1 MLLYLC
7 RADVANLSWQVYIRV
22 TLKYLLMFQSVDA
35 FIRSFLTLL
44 IVLPLGFSLI
54 DKHFRQLHLV

>member
-7 RADVANLSWQVYIRV
+7 RADVANLSWQVYTRV

-35 FIRSFLTLL
+35 FIRSF
-44 IVLPLGFSLI
+44 
-54 DKHFRQLHLV
+54 